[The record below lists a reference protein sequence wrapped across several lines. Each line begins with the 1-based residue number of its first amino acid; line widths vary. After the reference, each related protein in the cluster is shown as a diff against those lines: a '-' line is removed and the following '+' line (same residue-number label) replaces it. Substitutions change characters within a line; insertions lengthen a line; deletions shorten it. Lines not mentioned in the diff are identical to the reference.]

1 MNVSGLTQKELAQRL
16 GQDGIFLRIGFCVVH
31 IRSAFPSV
39 AQGIHL
45 LYADYPLE
53 VNDCFADFH
62 VSIDAPH
69 NLRRWLA
76 PQVLFH
82 FDQYLPFKPLPAAQ
96 AYPLFE
102 WGLNWCFSTQYHR
115 HLVIH
120 GAVIEKNGRALI
132 MPAPPGSGKSTLCAA
147 LVARGW
153 RLLSDEL
160 SLIKLDALQ
169 VVPMCRPLSLKNE
182 SLQIIQKFEP
192 SLTFGAPAYDTSKGT
207 VGHMRAPTASV
218 VRSQECAT
226 PAWVIFPKYEAEAD
240 ANLQAYPKADA
251 FMQIAENTFNYS
263 MLGRTGFET
272 IGDLTDSC
280 ACYRFTYSRLDE
292 AIDIFN
298 TLADA

>member
-272 IGDLTDSC
+272 IGDLIDSC
-280 ACYRFTYSRLDE
+280 DCYRFTYSSLDE

>member
-120 GAVIEKNGRALI
+120 GAAIEKNGRALI